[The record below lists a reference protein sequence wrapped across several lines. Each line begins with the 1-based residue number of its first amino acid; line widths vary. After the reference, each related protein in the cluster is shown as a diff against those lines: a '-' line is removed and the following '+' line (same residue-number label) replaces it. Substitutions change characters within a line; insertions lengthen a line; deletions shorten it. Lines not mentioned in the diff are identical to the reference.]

1 MFADYCGA
9 VDIYT
14 GKNCTEEA
22 QSTIHGITLD
32 SYKMGRVQF
41 RKWNIALTG
50 DDTTT
55 LLCRIPGCLYY
66 CVIAPSCR
74 IPGAHMMVWELPC
87 CRIPGAPHF
96 ARSFIISLLL
106 PGAGGAGLSCAA
118 GEKTTLELQLNTSP
132 PPPTQSGHF
141 ASRDMCRYETFNV
154 WKLYCSL
161 FIHLF
166 ISHRIIMFMKIVVAI
181 MHKS

>member
-1 MFADYCGA
+1 MER
-9 VDIYT
+9 T
-14 GKNCTEEA
+14 
-22 QSTIHGITLD
+22 
-32 SYKMGRVQF
+32 QF
-41 RKWNIALTG
+41 RKWNIALTC

-55 LLCRIPGCLYY
+55 LLCRIPGCLCY

-118 GEKTTLELQLNTSP
+118 GEKTTPELQLNTSP
-132 PPPTQSGHF
+132 PPTTHPHREGISPLELC
-141 ASRDMCRYETFNV
+141 ADMKLLMYGNYIVLCSFICSFLIELSCL
-154 WKLYCSL
+154 WK
-161 FIHLF
+161 
-166 ISHRIIMFMKIVVAI
+166 
-181 MHKS
+181 

>member
-14 GKNCTEEA
+14 GKNSPEEA
-22 QSTIHGITLD
+22 WSTIHGITLD
-32 SYKMGRVQF
+32 SYKMERVQF
-41 RKWNIALTG
+41 RKWNIALTC

-55 LLCRIPGCLYY
+55 LLCRIPGCLCY
-66 CVIAPSCR
+66 CVIAPSCGSLVLIWWCESSHAAGSLVLHISR
-74 IPGAHMMVWELPC
+74 DHLSLAFC
-87 CRIPGAPHF
+87 C
-96 ARSFIISLLL
+96 LVL
-106 PGAGGAGLSCAA
+106 GGAGLSCAA
-118 GEKTTLELQLNTSP
+118 GEKTTPELQLNTSP

-141 ASRDMCRYETFNV
+141 ASRVMCRYETFNV